1 MYKFFSAL
9 IFLFAFGNV
18 TAQLAAGTSPLDW
31 AKKKCTDLG
40 FKAGT
45 ERFGNCVL
53 QLSRDIKPTNPL
65 LPLPQ
70 AANTPSESR
79 VQLGAQPGA
88 TFRDCDVCPE
98 MVMIPG
104 GKFLMGSKDDPFA
117 DPPPSKDEMPQ
128 HEVSI
133 KSFSIGKFEVTQEQ
147 WYELMGTLPSN
158 FKGRSLPV
166 ERISWVEAQ
175 EFVKKLSEKT
185 GKSYRLPSEAEWEY
199 AARAGSQAAYS
210 FGDNKSELSLFGWF
224 SSNANYQTHPV
235 GKKSPNTFGLFDMNG
250 NVWEWVHDCYNS
262 NYVGAPADGSAWVV
276 ESCPKRVLRGGSWQ
290 SFSQYLRSADRH
302 NETATNR
309 YQDFGFRVA
318 RDN

>member
-1 MYKFFSAL
+1 
-9 IFLFAFGNV
+9 
-18 TAQLAAGTSPLDW
+18 
-31 AKKKCTDLG
+31 
-40 FKAGT
+40 
-45 ERFGNCVL
+45 
-53 QLSRDIKPTNPL
+53 
-65 LPLPQ
+65 
-70 AANTPSESR
+70 
-79 VQLGAQPGA
+79 
-88 TFRDCDVCPE
+88 
-98 MVMIPG
+98 
-104 GKFLMGSKDDPFA
+104 MGSKDDPFA

-185 GKSYRLPSEAEWEY
+185 GKPYRLPSEAEWEY

-224 SSNANYQTHPV
+224 SNNANYQTHPV